1 MGRVRVGA
9 VLFAIAVGGCGGSD
23 AVSLR
28 AASVHDGPVKLPTIS
43 TSTPTLLPVS
53 ANSQQLNCPFHDRLG
68 GQSGGV
74 GASFEL
80 R

>member
-9 VLFAIAVGGCGGSD
+9 VLAAVAVGGCGGGGSVALRSASID
-23 AVSLR
+23 EASHRVS
-28 AASVHDGPVKLPTIS
+28 VIS

-53 ANSQQLNCPFHDRLG
+53 AHSSALNCPFHDRLG
-68 GQSGGV
+68 GQSGGQ
-74 GASFEL
+74 SFEL